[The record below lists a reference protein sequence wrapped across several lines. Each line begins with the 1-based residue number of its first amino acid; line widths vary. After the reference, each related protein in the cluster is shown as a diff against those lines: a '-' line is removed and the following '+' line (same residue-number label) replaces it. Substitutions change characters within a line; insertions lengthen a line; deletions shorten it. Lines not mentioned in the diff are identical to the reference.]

1 MYPLLK
7 QLLEYDSPNLGMLI
21 LDVKGNFYKQ
31 VLEYAKLY
39 NRLSDII
46 VIELNSNVR
55 YNPLDKPNLN
65 ASVLANRLK
74 TILELFSPNN
84 SESYW
89 LDKAQEI
96 LTECIKLCR
105 LYNNGYVTFTE
116 IHKLIMF
123 HDYYNEKLRR
133 S

>member
-1 MYPLLK
+1 MSIKLMIADDHILCREGIK

-31 VLEYAKLY
+31 VLEYTKLY

-65 ASVLANRLK
+65 ASVLANRFC
-74 TILELFSPNN
+74 E
-84 SESYW
+84 
-89 LDKAQEI
+89 
-96 LTECIKLCR
+96 
-105 LYNNGYVTFTE
+105 
-116 IHKLIMF
+116 
-123 HDYYNEKLRR
+123 
-133 S
+133 